1 MIFSL
6 PLCLYCCL
14 WEHQLLPRGFV
25 ETTLSFVSFEKS
37 FQWINA
43 LLPSP
48 PIYQPVC
55 IIWVLWCCSVWE
67 SSLFGLFWNLPKV
80 PKQHPPTCQ
89 YLCDFSLW
97 SSPVISPCDH
107 LLAGE
112 EERLVTAGSSCAS
125 AHGPARSQLSLK
137 ATDHA
142 EPGSQ
147 QKLRYT

>member
-37 FQWINA
+37 FQRINA

-80 PKQHPPTCQ
+80 PKQHPPHSSVPVWF
-89 YLCDFSLW
+89 LPVIISCDFSLW
-97 SSPVISPCDH
+97 SSPGWGRGEACHSRLLVCLCTWPCQDSAFPQSH
-107 LLAGE
+107 K
-112 EERLVTAGSSCAS
+112 SCWAWE
-125 AHGPARSQLSLK
+125 PAE
-137 ATDHA
+137 A
-142 EPGSQ
+142 
-147 QKLRYT
+147 